1 MKEKKKIIVR
11 SGTSDPAVRA
21 DRWLWAARFYKSRS
35 LAAEV
40 CDGGKVEV
48 NGHKAKPHKLVRVN
62 DTVEFMHPHG
72 PKKLRVLAVSAK
84 RVPAVEAQL
93 LYEDNSPP
101 PPPREERFDFFEQ
114 RSSRLQGQ
122 GRPTKHERRETDWLR
137 GR

>member
-1 MKEKKKIIVR
+1 MKAKRKKVADIV
-11 SGTSDPAVRA
+11 SELAVRA

-40 CDGGKVEV
+40 CDRGKVEV

-62 DTVEFMHPHG
+62 DTVEFIHPHG
-72 PKKLRVLAVSAK
+72 PKKLRVLAVSEK
-84 RVPAVEAQL
+84 RGPAAEAQL

-114 RSSRLQGQ
+114 RSSRLPGQ
-122 GRPTKHERRETDWLR
+122 GRPTKRERRETEWLR